1 MEQKWLLCK
10 SQKCYRHHHG
20 VRTDWDGVTEV
31 VGDPPPKQPAHGGKD
46 AELSTI
52 AYRRAVR
59 DHPRLLHCLEIVEW
73 ELTWVALRT
82 SSNSKQSNIGVLV
95 RGCNLGRSIGDTR
108 HCKYHI
114 ALRHK

>member
-1 MEQKWLLCK
+1 MDDYTLLK
-10 SQKCYRHHHG
+10 
-20 VRTDWDGVTEV
+20 TEL
-31 VGDPPPKQPAHGGKD
+31 KRIAHLRASFSPYDLFANDTLSIQD